1 MSAPGMARL
10 GPSGRTTLI
19 IAAAACAGLAL
30 ALTACAARVPVLVPE
45 AAVVAVDGY
54 GQAVIEGPAF
64 SLKGRFAFSLR
75 DSGLGRIEG
84 FDPLGRSV
92 FILISKG
99 DKEYLILPRR
109 KVYTDAEPG
118 EFGRRF
124 LSFGFSPAEAVELL
138 CGRLGGAESRALS
151 GWTLER
157 DGKGRLAAGVKDDF
171 RFEVGAYFPGG
182 DVPSEVRFNFEG
194 RGRLKIAKLRFNQP
208 LNGAAY
214 DLGFLA
220 RFRRISPE
228 EMEALISDEN

>member
-1 MSAPGMARL
+1 ML
-10 GPSGRTTLI
+10 
-19 IAAAACAGLAL
+19 AAAACAWLAL

-45 AAVVAVDGY
+45 AAVIAVEGY
-54 GQAVIEGPAF
+54 GRAVIEGPTF

-84 FDPLGRSV
+84 FDPLGRPV
-92 FILISKG
+92 FILILKE
-99 DKEYLILPRR
+99 DAEYLILPRR

-118 EFGRRF
+118 ALGRRF
-124 LSFGFSPAEAVELL
+124 LSFGFSAREAVELL
-138 CGRLGGAESRALS
+138 CGRLGGVESRTPS
-151 GWTLER
+151 GWMLER
-157 DGKGRLAAGVKDDF
+157 DAKGRLTAGVKGDF

-182 DVPSEVRFNFEG
+182 GVPNEVRFNYEG

-228 EMEALISDEN
+228 EMEALIGDEN